1 MCSTT
6 LHAIRTVKYQG
17 EIKEKENLRNV
28 PCILRSA
35 VEIDRM

>member
-1 MCSTT
+1 MCSST
-6 LHAIRTVKYQG
+6 LYAVKTVKYQG

-35 VEIDRM
+35 VEIHRM